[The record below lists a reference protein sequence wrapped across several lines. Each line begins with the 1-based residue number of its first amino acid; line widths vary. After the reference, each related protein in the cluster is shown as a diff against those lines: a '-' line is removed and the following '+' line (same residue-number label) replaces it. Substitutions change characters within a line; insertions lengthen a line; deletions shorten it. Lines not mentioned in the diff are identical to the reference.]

1 MLQRDLNTAGS
12 GFVPARLVSAR
23 AARGLKQNQLAIEIG
38 RSAGL
43 ISKWE
48 NETYGHSP
56 DNHDLERLTGVLKV
70 QPQWFFKPL
79 ADGQSASF
87 FRSLRSEL
95 AGARERTAAKLLFL
109 HEIFAALESRIE
121 FPTVDIPEIVGP
133 DEYRNLGF
141 DQIDQIANRVR
152 EYWGLGDDP
161 IDDLMTIIENAGVIV
176 GDDYLVSAKLDGVSR
191 WFNDRPVIL
200 LAKDKDTGV
209 RRRFDAAHELGHVI
223 LHRHVT
229 KHQLVE
235 DWRLIEDQAMAFA
248 SAFLMPDSS
257 FAHAVRDFSLEG
269 LANLKPTWKV
279 SVAAMIMRLKR
290 LELIGDTER
299 QNLWKYYSY
308 RKWRGNEPHDEL
320 IDIESPLNLRSAIE
334 MLIEDGAAE
343 TSDFVTSTGLLADD
357 IASLTG
363 VEREGLG
370 FEDRPKLKLVRGAAN
385 DG

>member
-1 MLQRDLNTAGS
+1 MLQRGLDTAGS
-12 GFVPARLVSAR
+12 GFVPARLISAR
-23 AARGLKQNQLAIEIG
+23 AARGLKQNQLALEIG

-43 ISKWE
+43 VSKWE
-48 NETYGHSP
+48 NESYGHSP
-56 DNHDLERLTGVLKV
+56 DNNDLERLTDTLRV

-79 ADGQSASF
+79 TDGQSASF

-95 AGARERTAAKLLFL
+95 TGAREQTAAKLLFL
-109 HEIFAALESRIE
+109 HEIFSSLEDRIE
-121 FPTVDIPEIVGP
+121 FPSVDIPEIVGP
-133 DEYRNLGF
+133 EEYRNLGF
-141 DQIDQIANRVR
+141 DQIDQIANRAR
-152 EYWGLGDDP
+152 EYWALGDDP
-161 IDDLMTIIENAGVIV
+161 IDDLMTIIENSGVIV
-176 GDDYLVSAKLDGVSR
+176 GDDFLASAKLDGVSR
-191 WFNDRPVIL
+191 WFNERPVIL
-200 LAKDKDTGV
+200 LAKDKGTGV

-229 KHQLVE
+229 KQQLIN

-257 FAHAVRDFSLEG
+257 FAYAARDFSLEG
-269 LANLKPTWKV
+269 LADLKPTWKV
-279 SVAAMIMRLKR
+279 SIAAMIMRLKR
-290 LELIGDTER
+290 LELIGDTES

-320 IDIESPLNLRSAIE
+320 IEIESPLNLRSGIE
-334 MLIEDGAAE
+334 MLIEDGPVEIA
-343 TSDFVTSTGLLADD
+343 DFVKSTGLLVDD

-363 VEREGLG
+363 AERAALG